1 MFLKEKKNWRAKSVQ
16 NFNDHEIKEEEDNKK
31 TYEELKRVCV
41 WKRVC
46 ELRERIANIVYRIIL
61 KKRIKTG
68 GQ

>member
-16 NFNDHEIKEEEDNKK
+16 NFNDHEIKEEENNKK
-31 TYEELKRVCV
+31 THEELKRVCV
-41 WKRVC
+41 WKRMC
-46 ELRERIANIVYRIIL
+46 ELRERIVNIVYRIIL